1 MTGSAQDFEQRRSIF
16 LVGKEARKPEQGHAG
31 RVEEEPHGVLQD
43 VGHPRPPAVSPA
55 MLEGRDDV
63 RGAQRPLVDRHALDG
78 IEPDRVREVGGVEV
92 DRPARQLGR
101 DAVGDFGGYVAVR
114 IDEGEPRSGV
124 NVGEHQV
131 PQQRRLTRPGCTDEK
146 DMTRAGFR
154 REPELL
160 AGSEG
165 ADLHMGN
172 IRVHGP
178 AAEPKR
184 RCTGVALVAQCD
196 VPILAWRHAA
206 GVWSC
211 MTPVVRIGRGRKPAA
226 ESDRRAHCTPPP
238 SPALPRL
245 STRRQP
251 RQVGR
256 GEAGN
261 PS

>member
-1 MTGSAQDFEQRRSIF
+1 MLSAISVAMSPCGSMRAN
-16 LVGKEARKPEQGHAG
+16 
-31 RVEEEPHGVLQD
+31 
-43 VGHPRPPAVSPA
+43 
-55 MLEGRDDV
+55 
-63 RGAQRPLVDRHALDG
+63 
-78 IEPDRVREVGGVEV
+78 PD
-92 DRPARQLGR
+92 A
-101 DAVGDFGGYVAVR
+101 
-114 IDEGEPRSGV
+114 GV

-196 VPILAWRHAA
+196 VPILAWRMLLVCGAA
-206 GVWSC
+206 
-211 MTPVVRIGRGRKPAA
+211 
-226 ESDRRAHCTPPP
+226 
-238 SPALPRL
+238 
-245 STRRQP
+245 
-251 RQVGR
+251 
-256 GEAGN
+256 
-261 PS
+261 